1 MPAVEIRGNADLRK
15 AMRQFTPDLEKT
27 LKKELKRALVPVTKM
42 AKGFVPSQ
50 APMSGWAARSFSEGF
65 FPQWS
70 SSTIAQ
76 GITYSVSPS
85 KMNKNGFSS
94 MARIM
99 NKSSVG
105 AIYETAGR
113 KNPDGQPW
121 VGPKAGGTSK
131 GVSRSSNPN
140 AGKQFITNLGPLT
153 SSLQG
158 RGRLIYRAWRQ
169 SQNADPMGI
178 AMRAIDE
185 ATTEFYSRASYTSF
199 KKAA

>member
-50 APMSGWAARSFSEGF
+50 APMSGWAARSFSEGS

>member
-15 AMRQFTPDLEKT
+15 DMRQFTPDLEKT